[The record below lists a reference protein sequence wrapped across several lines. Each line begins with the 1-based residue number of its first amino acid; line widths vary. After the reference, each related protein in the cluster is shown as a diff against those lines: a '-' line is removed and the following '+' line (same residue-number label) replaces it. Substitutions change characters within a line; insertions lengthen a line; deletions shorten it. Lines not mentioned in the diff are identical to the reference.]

1 MNIESERLTL
11 TPTERRNKM
20 TMTYANIHKERTNQ
34 LKEYLESRKSIWFD
48 KDFKVFR
55 KEWVK
60 SQICEIGL
68 ELSLRGEMTSKE
80 FITLTNELKE
90 VV

>member
-1 MNIESERLTL
+1 MIKQDNMNNQNIYEQIRM
-11 TPTERRNKM
+11 N
-20 TMTYANIHKERTNQ
+20 MTYANIHKESTNQ

-48 KDFKVFR
+48 KDFKVVR

-80 FITLTNELKE
+80 FITLTKE
-90 VV
+90 VF